1 MEMASRV
8 AYATNVCRRDG
19 DFLLRSNTLEDELHI
34 RVPLLLKTKLEYG
47 VVH

>member
-1 MEMASRV
+1 MH
-8 AYATNVCRRDG
+8 ATNVCKRDG
-19 DFLLRSNTLEDELHI
+19 EVLLRTNTLEDNLHT